1 LFWTVPLRSGDDDE
15 DGGRARSQD
24 GDEWQ
29 GVTVDLGDGKARM
42 TAANV
47 HVRDFF
53 NIPNALFRFQK
64 PVSVASTV
72 SFDIRWMGPA
82 THPSA
87 VTKPRGSTGRVFMSP
102 VAMKWSAISAS
113 GFSFKSHAS
122 GTTSFFGQL
131 GHVRNG
137 IFGD

>member
-1 LFWTVPLRSGDDDE
+1 MFWTVPLRSGDE
-15 DGGRARSQD
+15 DGGRARSHD
-24 GDEWQ
+24 DEGED
-29 GVTVDLGDGKARM
+29 GVTVDLEDGKARM
-42 TAANV
+42 RATNL

-64 PVSVASTV
+64 PVSVGSTV
-72 SFDIRWMGPA
+72 SFDVRWMGPA

-87 VTKPRGSTGRVFMSP
+87 VTSPPGSTGRLFKSP
-102 VAMKWSAISAS
+102 VTMKWSATSAS
-113 GFSFKSHAS
+113 GFSYKSNPV

-137 IFGD
+137 IFAD